1 MAATEL
7 WPTDAEAETLL
18 LQYHASHAPLAPFVI
33 VPKHLMASDLR
44 RQRPFLWRVVMMI
57 SCFIDGPRQHR
68 MGKEVL
74 AELGRMSVLDST
86 RNLETLQGLL
96 LTISWLNFCLKSA
109 QLTNLL
115 FLARSMSLSSGGF
128 GISYGAGGNSSK
140 DEVKWGE
147 LEHARAYLGTYY
159 LNAIVF
165 NTNKKVDAFM
175 NTSQLDNYCNLLTS
189 PGEYHSDLYL
199 ARLVKIQTLSQSISM
214 AMLDQQPMQLPL
226 TMVIQTFQEQ
236 IDAYR
241 ASIPPH
247 LVDNSKFLLSYS
259 RNADLLTYS
268 TGTLQCHLAISEVL
282 LADMAI
288 SDAHCASISLPHSDR
303 IHLLWSCLHALR
315 RFYAVASIKSCDIVD
330 QVERNFLGIHASDLA
345 YAIITGIK
353 LLLVRIPDWDPRY
366 IISELGIREMLDKE
380 IEHVGEVV
388 ARRKSDRWP
397 EEDPMDRMHKLL
409 MYGRDLVNMQ
419 IQQVAA
425 EMEGRDDSSR
435 HALLPASAP
444 ATTNKG
450 DTGQGWVMAG
460 MEDLDDDLWQN
471 FMNDTAWNLNGEPM
485 VMDSF

>member
-1 MAATEL
+1 MEPTSKGPKACTTCAKAKARCIAGPDKDSKCERCQRLKRECVSQRPAPPRAKKPPKRSRVAELEKRLDELSSQFVDGAAAAAVINPRSSQQSGDSPSISVSSGNHLSATERPGQHQQQHQQQRQQQQQQQQQRRQRTKCDSIVTFEYLFPSPRSESAEVSGWTSEVGSNDCAMAATEI
-7 WPTDAEAETLL
+7 WPTEAEAETLL
-18 LQYHASHAPLAPFVI
+18 LQYHATHAALAPFVI
-33 VPKHLMASDLR
+33 VPKHLMAADLR

-128 GISYGAGGNSSK
+128 GISYGAGGNSNK

-236 IDAYR
+236 IEAYR
-241 ASIPPH
+241 ASLPPH
-247 LVDNSKFLLSYS
+247 LHDNSKLF
-259 RNADLLTYS
+259 
-268 TGTLQCHLAISEVL
+268 
-282 LADMAI
+282 
-288 SDAHCASISLPHSDR
+288 
-303 IHLLWSCLHALR
+303 
-315 RFYAVASIKSCDIVD
+315 
-330 QVERNFLGIHASDLA
+330 
-345 YAIITGIK
+345 
-353 LLLVRIPDWDPRY
+353 
-366 IISELGIREMLDKE
+366 
-380 IEHVGEVV
+380 
-388 ARRKSDRWP
+388 
-397 EEDPMDRMHKLL
+397 
-409 MYGRDLVNMQ
+409 
-419 IQQVAA
+419 
-425 EMEGRDDSSR
+425 
-435 HALLPASAP
+435 
-444 ATTNKG
+444 
-450 DTGQGWVMAG
+450 
-460 MEDLDDDLWQN
+460 
-471 FMNDTAWNLNGEPM
+471 
-485 VMDSF
+485 SF

>member
-1 MAATEL
+1 
-7 WPTDAEAETLL
+7 
-18 LQYHASHAPLAPFVI
+18 
-33 VPKHLMASDLR
+33 
-44 RQRPFLWRVVMMI
+44 
-57 SCFIDGPRQHR
+57 

-128 GISYGAGGNSSK
+128 GISCGAVGNSNK

-236 IDAYR
+236 IEAYR
-241 ASIPPH
+241 ASLPPH
-247 LVDNSKFLLSYS
+247 LLDNS
-259 RNADLLTYS
+259 
-268 TGTLQCHLAISEVL
+268 TLQCHLAISEVL

-288 SDAHCASISLPHSDR
+288 SDSHCAAISLPHSDR

-315 RFYAVASIKSCDIVD
+315 RFYAVASVKSCDMID
-330 QVERNFLGIHASDLA
+330 QVERSFLGINASDLA

-366 IISELGIREMLDKE
+366 IISELGIREMLDEE
-380 IEHVGEVV
+380 IEHVGEIV

-425 EMEGRDDSSR
+425 EMEGSEVNRR
-435 HALLPASAP
+435 HSLLPSSTL
-444 ATTNKG
+444 ATANKG
-450 DTGQGWVMAG
+450 ETGQGWVMAG